1 MAYRMFD
8 NPYSAQPGVHEGRT
22 CILILDGNGKPT
34 GKFCFSESSAARIIE
49 KLEAAEAAGRPAGRQ
64 PLQMLGS
71 IDGVTFSLGH
81 HKIYGTF
88 VTDGTTTASVP
99 KGMREDDITPEI
111 AEELLMAKRGRV
123 LKRQPEAMAE
133 VEPEAEY
140 LYTAGDVPRFGFQFS
155 RHLSR
160 RADQEVYAKPLLRDI
175 QLSDAPSR
183 DYRYSAVDA
192 ARLLDRKDAQSAKYV
207 LTLFLRLFERQVDD
221 EQRAG
226 AAKYLNQRGFNAIDS
241 KVATPLVK
249 YLLDHGFVTQD
260 SKGLFIPS
268 KKVLPVGIHLRVAE
282 LLSGYLTQVVDIMN
296 EGVARTGKV
305 VRTNPRR
312 RAKKNPEDIEELRK
326 QYRRLRREALREFQ
340 YKSGDRSP
348 ITAEDEREFDKVV
361 KETLLDAGLP
371 TTAKNYVEIA
381 RNLYNHARFMP
392 SEK

>member
-175 QLSDAPSR
+175 QMSDAPSR

-192 ARLLDRKDAQSAKYV
+192 ARLLDRKDTQSAKYV

-249 YLLDHGFVTQD
+249 YLLDHDFVTQD

-282 LLSGYLTQVVDIMN
+282 LLSGYLAQVVDIMN
-296 EGVARTGKV
+296 EGVVRTGKM
-305 VRTNPRR
+305 VRTNPR
-312 RAKKNPEDIEELRK
+312 RAKKNPEDADALRK
-326 QYRRLRREALREFQ
+326 QYRRLRREALGEFA
-340 YKSGDRSP
+340 YKAGDRGP
-348 ITAEDEREFDKVV
+348 ITKEDEREFDKAV
-361 KETLLDAGLP
+361 KELLLNLGLP
-371 TTAKNYVEIA
+371 LTAKNYVFSA
-381 RNLYNHARFMP
+381 KKLHDKSRFTR
-392 SEK
+392 SRK